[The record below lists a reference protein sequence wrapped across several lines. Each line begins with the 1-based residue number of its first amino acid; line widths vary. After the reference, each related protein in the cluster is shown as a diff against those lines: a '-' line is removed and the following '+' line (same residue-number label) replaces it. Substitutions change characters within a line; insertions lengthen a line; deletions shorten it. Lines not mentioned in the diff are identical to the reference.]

1 MFRCFTKTIVL
12 FAAISMLSGCSFF
25 GCDSAKQNS
34 YFGEEWKKISDE
46 CKQSIGANAST
57 FNKTPDKPGKVGILL
72 KLADETKYPTVVI
85 GLLKRLRKAHYSFHP
100 EEFSGSGQE
109 AQDRYKRKWN
119 AHFCVHRY
127 NMFYTDLKKAVEGKQ
142 KWKTALA
149 LIQKDVQRL
158 KKALAQ
164 TGRIEFKVLKP
175 KHEIP
180 AFTPANTGENKSKF
194 SAFTPKIVGG
204 GS

>member
-12 FAAISMLSGCSFF
+12 FAAITMLSGCSFF
-25 GCDSAKQNS
+25 GCNSAKQHS
-34 YFGEEWKKISDE
+34 YFGDEWKNISDE
-46 CKQSIGANAST
+46 CKKSVGSNADDFS
-57 FNKTPDKPGKVGILL
+57 KKAQKPGKVGILM

-85 GLLKRLRKAHYSFHP
+85 GLLKRLRKAKYAFHS
-100 EEFSGSGQE
+100 EDYSGSGQE
-109 AQDRYKRKWN
+109 YQDRYNRKWN

-127 NMFYTDLKKAVEGKQ
+127 NMFYTDLRKAVEGKQ

-164 TGRIEFKVLKP
+164 TGMLEYKVLKL
-175 KHEIP
+175 KNEFP
-180 AFTPANTGENKSKF
+180 AFTPENTGDDS
-194 SAFTPKIVGG
+194 
-204 GS
+204 